1 MNLFLKFKS
10 NFLSTILFLF
20 GKNQLHQISKFNQ
33 IYNIWSNVHL
43 DNLNGDYIE
52 FGIFKGKSLLHSYKS
67 YKNIFDHVNISFHGL
82 DSFTG
87 FPVENHNF
95 YRNDNFVS
103 NSAKVKKFFD
113 KYKQI
118 HIHEGFFN
126 EAFNNPKLQNTNFSF
141 AFIDCDIYESSNDAF
156 LFLKTRMVNGGFIMI
171 DDFTSVDTNGNT
183 IAKSFFEHFEIGK
196 DVVLYSTYS
205 NGQVFRCLK
214 NLY

>member
-1 MNLFLKFKS
+1 MNLFLKLKS
-10 NFLSTILFLF
+10 NILTTLLFLF
-20 GKNQLHQISKFNQ
+20 GKNRLHQISKFSQ
-33 IYNIWSNVHL
+33 IYNIWSNIYL
-43 DNLNGDYIE
+43 DDLSGDYIE

-67 YKNIFDHVNISFHGL
+67 YKNIFNDVKISFHGL
-82 DSFTG
+82 DSFAG

-95 YRNDNFVS
+95 YKNDNFVS
-103 NSAKVKKFFD
+103 NSDKVKKSFN

-118 HIHEGFFN
+118 HIHEGFFK
-126 EAFNNPKLQNTNFSF
+126 EAFNNPELQNNNFSF

-171 DDFTSVDTNGNT
+171 DDFTSLDKNGNT
-183 IAKSFFEHFEIGK
+183 IAKSFFEHFKLGS

-205 NGQVFRCLK
+205 NGQVYRYLK